1 MYNMRPNPSRTL
13 LALTLL
19 GCSLLCC
26 CASRPTDSEPT
37 LKTLAGRPPVVVR
50 DEGVAATQAQV
61 IEAYTRFLEAAPQA
75 PQRAQA
81 LRRIGDLEMDSADR
95 VSGETGQDP
104 DYRAAIARYQSFL
117 KNYPVDPGNDRVLY
131 QLARAYDQVGAV
143 DVELKTLDRLV
154 RDYPAT
160 SLRDE
165 AQFRRGE
172 LLFSARDYGVA
183 EKAYATVLA
192 AGPGGPYFDRS
203 LYMQGW
209 SQFKQARLDD
219 ALHSFFGVLDVK
231 LVGHQDDRALETLA
245 GLSRADRELLE
256 DTFRVTSICLANL
269 QGGESIPAYIDSPL
283 RRGYEFRVYQQ
294 LGELYLKQERVKDT
308 ADTFGL
314 FARRN
319 PLHSQTPLLQARV
332 IAIYEQNGFAKLA
345 LDAKKEY
352 VAHYGAGEFRR
363 ASPQAWQAAQ
373 PLVKTHLAELAQHY
387 HASAQSSRSTADYQE
402 AVRWYRLYL
411 ESFPSDIDAAQTN
424 FLLAELL
431 FEDARFAQ
439 ATLEYEKTAYGY
451 PAHPKSADAG
461 YAALLSH
468 AQQLKVAESATPAL
482 RRAGVASAL
491 SFAQAF
497 AGDARVSAVLAD
509 AADTLYALHDADQAT
524 LIAQRV
530 LDLQPAT
537 GEAQRRV
544 AWTVLAHSAFEHDN
558 FDRAEKF
565 YTEVLKL
572 TVESDPARK
581 DLVERQAASIY
592 KQGEQ
597 ARTAGQSR
605 EAVEHFARVGSV
617 APQSALRATAQY
629 DSAAALI
636 ALKDWDGARR
646 TLEDFRQRFPNHPL
660 QDEVGAKLA
669 LAYVES
675 GQWAGAA
682 GEFERLAAANKDP
695 AQARDALWRAAEYHE
710 KAGAHAAAEKTYES
724 YLVRNP
730 EPLVPALEARYRLAG
745 MAREDG
751 NVKRELALMKD
762 ILQADQNG
770 GNARTD
776 RTRYLGA
783 SAALALAE
791 PVAQAYRS
799 IALTEPL
806 QKQLKLK
813 KARLEET
820 LKAYGVAA
828 DYGVP
833 DVTTAVTYRIA
844 TLYRD
849 FGTALMSSQRPKK
862 LKKLELEQ
870 YNVLLEEQAFPFEEK
885 AAELHELNTRRA
897 ASGIYDQWVQSS
909 FDALRELRPVRYG
922 KTEQS
927 AVVPNAGAP
936 VSPAYE
942 SAASLNQLGVTLRR
956 QGQFEQARA
965 AYERAI
971 ALDPT
976 HAAAILNLG
985 ILLDLYLGD
994 APAALARYQ
1003 RYLTL
1008 SPAGDALVSKWV
1020 AELQNRKPA
1029 AATVSQKE

>member
-1 MYNMRPNPSRTL
+1 MHSMRPGPSWTL
-13 LALTLL
+13 LAL
-19 GCSLLCC
+19 SLLSA
-26 CASRPTDSEPT
+26 CASRPTDNEPT
-37 LKTLAGRPPVVVR
+37 LKTLANRPPVVMR
-50 DEGVAATQAQV
+50 DVGVAATEAQA

-95 VSGETGQDP
+95 VSGEIGRDP

-117 KNYPVDPGNDRVLY
+117 ENYPVDPGNDRVLY

-143 DVELKTLDRLV
+143 DVELRTLDRLV
-154 RDYPAT
+154 QDYPAT

-172 LLFSARDYGVA
+172 LLFSARDYGAA
-183 EKAYATVLA
+183 EKAYATVLV
-192 AGPGGPYFDRS
+192 AGPGSPYFDRA

-231 LVGHQDDRALETLA
+231 LAGHQGTGTLETLP
-245 GLSRADRELLE
+245 GLSRADRELVE
-256 DTFRVTSICLANL
+256 DTFRVTSLGLANL

-283 RRGYEFRVYQQ
+283 RHGYEFRVYEQ
-294 LGELYLKQERVKDT
+294 LGELYLKQGRVRDT

-319 PLHSQTPLLQARV
+319 PLHTQTPLLQERV
-332 IAIYEQNGFAKLA
+332 IGIYEQNGFAKLA

-352 VAHYGAGEFRR
+352 VAQYGAAGEFRR

-373 PLVKTHLAELAQHY
+373 PLVKTHLAELARNY
-387 HASAQSSRSTADYQE
+387 HASAQKSRNTADYQE

-411 ESFPSDIDAAQTN
+411 ESFPTESDAAQTN

-431 FEDARFAQ
+431 FEDARFAK
-439 ATLEYEKTAYGY
+439 ATFEYEKTAYDY
-451 PAHPKSADAG
+451 PAHPKSVDAG

-468 AQQLKVAESATPAL
+468 AQQLKAAEAATPAL
-482 RRAGVASAL
+482 QRAGVASAL
-491 SFAQAF
+491 RFAQAF
-497 AGDARVSAVLAD
+497 PADARVSAVLAD
-509 AADTLYALHDADQAT
+509 TADTLYALRDGDQAS

-530 LDLQPAT
+530 LDLQPAAGT
-537 GEAQRRV
+537 AQRRV
-544 AWTVLAHSAFEHDN
+544 AWTVLAHSAFERGN
-558 FDRAEKF
+558 FDRSEKF
-565 YTEVLKL
+565 YAEVLNL
-572 TVESDPARK
+572 TPQSDTARK

-597 ARTAGQSR
+597 ARTAGQLR
-605 EAVEHFARVGSV
+605 EAVAHFMRVGSV
-617 APQSALRATAQY
+617 APLSSVHATAQY
-629 DSAAALI
+629 DGAAALI

-660 QDEVGAKLA
+660 QEAVGAKLA

-682 GEFERLAAANKDP
+682 GEFERLAAVEKDP
-695 AQARDALWRAAEYHE
+695 MQARDALWRAAEYHE
-710 KAGAHAAAEKTYES
+710 KGGARAAAAKTYER
-724 YLVRNP
+724 YLAQHP
-730 EPLVPALEARYRLAG
+730 QPLVAALEARYRLAR

-762 ILQADQNG
+762 IFQADQMG
-770 GNARTD
+770 GTDRTD

-791 PVAQAYRS
+791 PLAQAYRS

-813 KARLEET
+813 KERMEET

-828 DYGVP
+828 DYGVA

-844 TLYRD
+844 AVYRD
-849 FGTALMSSQRPKK
+849 FGTALVSSQRPKR

-885 AAELHELNTRRA
+885 AAELHELNARRA

-909 FDALRELRPVRYG
+909 FDALRELRPMRYG
-922 KTEQS
+922 KTEQGAAVTPES
-927 AVVPNAGAP
+927 AAASSAP
-936 VSPAYE
+936 E
-942 SAASLNQLGVTLRR
+942 SAASLNQLGVTLRH
-956 QGQFEQARA
+956 QGQFGQARD

-971 ALDPT
+971 VLDPSY
-976 HAAAILNLG
+976 AAAILNLG

-994 APAALARYQ
+994 APAALVLYQ

-1008 SPAGDALVSKWV
+1008 SPTGDALVTKWV
-1020 AELQNRKPA
+1020 AELQNRKPT